1 MRKRTWVRFCL
12 LALAMTPA
20 ALPRTILAQQVHSEG
35 KRKMIVPIRPVLSP
49 LARRLNLSGTV
60 RLRVTVS
67 PAGDAIRTEELG
79 GSPLLVKAAADG
91 ISKAKWEAAPLQTK
105 EIIEITFPPS
115 PL

>member
-1 MRKRTWVRFCL
+1 MRKRIWVRAGW
-12 LALAMTPA
+12 LALVVAL
-20 ALPRTILAQQVHSEG
+20 ALPRSTLAQQVHSEG
-35 KRKMIVPIRPVLSP
+35 KRKFIVQIQPVLSP

-79 GSPLLVKAAADG
+79 GSPLLVKAATDG
-91 ISKAKWEAAPLQTK
+91 VSRAKWEAAPLPTK
-105 EIIEITFPPS
+105 ELIEIIFPPG